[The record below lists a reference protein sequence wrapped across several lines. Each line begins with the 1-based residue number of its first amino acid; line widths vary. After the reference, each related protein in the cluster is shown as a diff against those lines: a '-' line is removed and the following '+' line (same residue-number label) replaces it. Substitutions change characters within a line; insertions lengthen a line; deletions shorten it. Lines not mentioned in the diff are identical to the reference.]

1 MELQELVIKKEK
13 LATTAAR
20 KSKSLG
26 NLELGIGKTEGKTP
40 RTEREEREK
49 QTLDELN
56 KLLRVAEVFDSLAS
70 VMVVLFDGAIDEKR
84 RLGGIGEWYEDL
96 RLMDKSYHEKVTVP
110 NLIIAG
116 GGAMLPGFTSRLRIK
131 LRRGQRTITLNL
143 STLIGEELRYS
154 PISSLADD
162 LLILNNW
169 LPLPPSTTTVAVS
182 TTITDNWMT
191 FRSIVMKSFTRLNR
205 FENTNAKLEILK
217 MDSLSK
223 GPLHPDRQLLNSNRS
238 EEDPIVGSW
247 CNRSME

>member
-56 KLLRVAEVFDSLAS
+56 KLLRVEVAEVFDSLAS

-84 RLGGIGEWYEDL
+84 RLGGIGEW
-96 RLMDKSYHEKVTVP
+96 DKSYHEKVTAENQAKKRSADHHFKP
-110 NLIIAG
+110 INFDRG
-116 GGAMLPGFTSRLRIK
+116 GIELERLRK
-131 LRRGQRTITLNL
+131 
-143 STLIGEELRYS
+143 SKKRYS